1 MASYTTWLSHGEL
14 PQSNEQDDSEHEYDE
29 DVCDEY
35 GQLLEDHYKGTHLGS
50 DSVERGAVTDF
61 EKLLEAAKR
70 SLYPNCTKSKTLL
83 AFVNEMLQVK
93 VNS

>member
-50 DSVERGAVTDF
+50 DSVERDA
-61 EKLLEAAKR
+61 
-70 SLYPNCTKSKTLL
+70 
-83 AFVNEMLQVK
+83 
-93 VNS
+93 